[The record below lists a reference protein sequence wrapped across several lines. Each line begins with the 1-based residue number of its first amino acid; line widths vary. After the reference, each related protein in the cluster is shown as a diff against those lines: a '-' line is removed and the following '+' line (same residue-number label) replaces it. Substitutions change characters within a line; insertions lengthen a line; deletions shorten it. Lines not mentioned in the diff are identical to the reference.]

1 MTGIQ
6 FIERNGRREYAVVPM
21 PLFTRM
27 AALLEGLVD
36 YPVYTRK
43 AHTDLAYLACVRRLL
58 AAPDAIFPQFAT
70 HNAHTVAAV
79 LKAGGRFRPGDY
91 EFQCLHGMGEALYD
105 KAKTADDGFRVPGE
119 VVNAILNGA
128 HPVKAWREHGDLT
141 QDALAAKAGI
151 STAYL
156 CQIETGK
163 RQGAVKTLKALAK
176 ALGVSLDDLQG

>member
-27 AALLEGLVD
+27 SALLE
-36 YPVYTRK
+36 
-43 AHTDLAYLACVRRLL
+43 
-58 AAPDAIFPQFAT
+58 
-70 HNAHTVAAV
+70 
-79 LKAGGRFRPGDY
+79 
-91 EFQCLHGMGEALYD
+91 
-105 KAKTADDGFRVPGE
+105 ADDGFRVPGE
-119 VVNAILNGA
+119 IVNAILNGT

>member
-27 AALLEGLVD
+27 AALLE
-36 YPVYTRK
+36 
-43 AHTDLAYLACVRRLL
+43 DL
-58 AAPDAIFPQFAT
+58 D
-70 HNAHTVAAV
+70 
-79 LKAGGRFRPGDY
+79 D
-91 EFQCLHGMGEALYD
+91 ESLYD
-105 KAKTADDGFRVPGE
+105 KARAADDGFRVPRE
-119 VVNAILNGA
+119 VVNTILGGT
-128 HPVKAWREHGDLT
+128 HPVKAWREHGCLT
-141 QDALAAKAGI
+141 QDALAIKAGI

-176 ALGVSLDDLQG
+176 ALGVTLDDLQA

>member
-27 AALLEGLVD
+27 AALLEELD
-36 YPVYTRK
+36 
-43 AHTDLAYLACVRRLL
+43 D
-58 AAPDAIFPQFAT
+58 
-70 HNAHTVAAV
+70 
-79 LKAGGRFRPGDY
+79 
-91 EFQCLHGMGEALYD
+91 EALYD

-176 ALGVSLDDLQG
+176 ALGVSLDDLQS

>member
-27 AALLEGLVD
+27 AAALEELD
-36 YPVYTRK
+36 
-43 AHTDLAYLACVRRLL
+43 D
-58 AAPDAIFPQFAT
+58 
-70 HNAHTVAAV
+70 
-79 LKAGGRFRPGDY
+79 
-91 EFQCLHGMGEALYD
+91 EALYD
-105 KAKTADDGFRVPGE
+105 KAKAGDDGFHIPGD
-119 VVNAILNGA
+119 VAGAILGGT
-128 HPVKAWREHGDLT
+128 HPVKAWREHGGLT
-141 QDALAAKAGI
+141 QDALAGAAGI